1 MEDILELER
10 HYIETHNLQADW
22 DHWVRR
28 PSWQVNEGVLLIND
42 LEPSIALTEGLAL
55 LREGANTGFPS
66 FVRVDKQFKVIE
78 RAMEDNVLSVRNPP
92 LVFLNWCKRN
102 LVIEDEDA
110 KFKDLYCIAETH
122 AMKSVREYKA
132 QGLLSENS
140 SEEESNIRAVENRE
154 RIIYLLYKLLQEQSK
169 NWTQERVTQEL
180 IDKYSKFVGFNK
192 GLSPTNMREILARG
206 KKIYKAQKNT
216 TE

>member
-10 HYIETHNLQADW
+10 HYVITHNLQADW

-55 LREGANTGFPS
+55 LREGANKGFPS

-78 RAMEDNVLSVRNPP
+78 RAMDDNELSVRNPP
-92 LVFLNWCKRN
+92 LVFLNWCNRN

-110 KFKDLYCIAETH
+110 KFKDLYFIVETH
-122 AMKSVREYKA
+122 AMKSVRDYKA

-154 RIIYLLYKLLQEQSK
+154 RIIYLLYKLLQAQNK
-169 NWTQERVTQEL
+169 NWTQDKVTQEL
-180 IDKYSKFVGFNK
+180 IEKYSDKVGPNK
-192 GLSPTNMREILARG
+192 GLSETSLRLMVANG
-206 KKIYKAQKNT
+206 KKYF
-216 TE
+216 ERD